1 MIENHI
7 QSIRGA
13 VEPSPNDKSTRFLTE
28 TQSPYSPKSNKKRF
42 PSLIFLNVVRAFGTE
57 SDIKKRRKKDS
68 TLLLLSQFLS
78 FQSAADLVNSYIH
91 NGIIGPKSTSIFSDV
106 TCILLIK
113 FYATQTY
120 NAIF

>member
-1 MIENHI
+1 MISLHDFFL
-7 QSIRGA
+7 RPKA
-13 VEPSPNDKSTRFLTE
+13 HTKPSLIKKSFA
-28 TQSPYSPKSNKKRF
+28 
-42 PSLIFLNVVRAFGTE
+42 SLIFLNVVRAFGTE